1 MTINLNAGWSM
12 VSSYINVSNQDL
24 VELMAPIVED
34 LLIVK
39 DNQGAVYMPEFGF
52 SGIENWNIGE
62 AYQVKMSNSRSL
74 NLYGAQIS
82 PEQNPISLNEGW
94 NMIAYLRV
102 YPADTELVLED
113 ISDEVLII
121 KNDVGEPYLPEWGFN
136 AIGDMEPG
144 EGYQVKLNEAVVLE
158 YLSNDLEYRTT
169 ESYVVDN
176 RAMHY
181 PKVKISSNN
190 MIVGIP
196 AIVLNDCFDGD
207 EIAAYDAEGVL
218 VGSAVYNNPISVIT
232 LWGDDATTDVKDGLF
247 IGEAFTFEL
256 WHAETNEVESFEIV
270 DWESGAAT
278 YELDGISLAAS
289 VEMIATSE
297 MVSVQLLDAIPN
309 PARNSTSIQFYLPE
323 SNAVSLNILNIL
335 GEVVEVISG
344 DFEAGYQSVSLDLTK
359 YNAGAYFY
367 QLQTA
372 DFVKAKQLHI
382 VK

>member
-1 MTINLNAGWSM
+1 
-12 VSSYINVSNQDL
+12 
-24 VELMAPIVED
+24 
-34 LLIVK
+34 
-39 DNQGAVYMPEFGF
+39 
-52 SGIENWNIGE
+52 
-62 AYQVKMSNSRSL
+62 
-74 NLYGAQIS
+74 
-82 PEQNPISLNEGW
+82 
-94 NMIAYLRV
+94 
-102 YPADTELVLED
+102 
-113 ISDEVLII
+113 
-121 KNDVGEPYLPEWGFN
+121 
-136 AIGDMEPG
+136 MEPG
-144 EGYQVKLNEAVVLE
+144 EGYQVKLYEAVVLE

-207 EIAAYDAEGVL
+207 EIAAYDAQGVL